1 MIFLRE
7 LDYVFQYLHQ
17 LGEEI
22 VSVVFCG
29 EKPDFGI
36 FARARLRLSTF
47 ASARRRDSFRS
58 LLR

>member
-29 EKPDFGI
+29 EKPYCGI
-36 FARARLRLSTF
+36 FC
-47 ASARRRDSFRS
+47 ASSITSFNICIS
-58 LLR
+58 